1 MKCIRWG
8 ALLASFGIAADVFCA
23 LVLSG
28 CVGATR
34 VPSRVHDPTGV
45 TIEKNNIDLDFLQ
58 AGTTRREEVVDKLSR
73 IDTGCSNPRM
83 FWGRWSESKWG
94 HWAVGISGGE
104 VARDWH
110 VHNLLISFDQNGV
123 MQTKELTDD
132 ERVLERELRAQLA
145 TAPPL
150 DLSQPVPITLTPT
163 HLGNYEE
170 NPIIGLIDMTL
181 TKDGKIVRGAAQ
193 PHSRDAKSP
202 IVQISVLK
210 VARISYD
217 SYHGNKSSSG
227 SICHDLHL
235 TEKSPI
241 GKSILFCT
249 SAVNLATIFQYFRQ
263 AGLPTC
269 AGNDPQL
276 TFLAFTIV
284 LLAGGEPGEP
294 GDRREVSLL

>member
-1 MKCIRWG
+1 MKNFY
-8 ALLASFGIAADVFCA
+8 LLAVSALALSAAI
-23 LVLSG
+23 LSG
-28 CVGATR
+28 CAGATR
-34 VPSRVHDPTGV
+34 LPMRAKGPAGEALQT
-45 TIEKNNIDLDFLQ
+45 KQLDLTFLD
-58 AGTTRREEVVDKLSR
+58 APGTQRQEVLERLSSVD
-73 IDTGCSNPRM
+73 TAYSNPRL